1 MTTTAPADV
10 VAGYRPPAGAFDEMV
25 DDDGRVRGHWSQVGR
40 VLDGLGLDELH
51 RRRTEAARLLDDDGV
66 TYNVYGRNRA
76 IAPRWALDPL
86 PVLVTSEDWARIE
99 SAVIQRAELLNWILA
114 DLYGPRELLRRGWL
128 PPELIFDHPGFLRPC
143 DGIALPGAHQ
153 LFTLAVDLA
162 RDAEGR
168 TWVLADRTQAPSGAG
183 YAIENRVVMS
193 RVFPSLYR
201 DAQVHRLAPF
211 VRALRSGLQAV
222 ASPAVSDPRIVV
234 LTPGAQSETAFEHAF
249 LAAHLGYSLVEGA
262 DLVVQEGRVWMRSLA
277 RLEPVDVI
285 LRRVDTWFC
294 DPLELRA
301 RSYLGVPGLVEA
313 CRRATVSVVNTLGSG
328 VLENAGLVA
337 FLPRLAERVLGEPLE
352 LDSVPTWWCGEPA
365 GLSHVLANL
374 DRLVIKPTARA
385 FGWGVAGDA
394 RAAPPSS
401 QAPGGNGA
409 GPDGAGPDG
418 AGPGVV
424 FGWEL
429 SADQR
434 DELRRRIEAQPYRWV
449 GQDQLSLSSVPTLG
463 EGGLLARR
471 SLLRTFAVAG
481 GDSYLVMPG
490 GLTRVAGRDGAAISN
505 QAGAVSKDTWVLAS
519 EPEQMAGVW
528 LATGPPA
535 PAVAPDAS
543 ISSRSAENLAWLGRY
558 AERAEGVVRVLRV
571 THDRRNDFAD
581 GSNPAGT
588 ACVRV
593 LLAALTEV
601 TGTDSGFTGEGGEA
615 RMADPGDELQSLAIA
630 ADRPGTLAFAV
641 RRLVDAAHGARDQLS
656 MDTWLVI
663 SSMQRDLLEVPSL
676 ERATLQRVL
685 VSLLALAGL
694 GSESLVRDPGWR
706 FLDAGRRIERGAQL
720 AALLRATVTVE
731 RDVATDSLILES
743 LLIAAESII
752 TYRRRY
758 RSHAQLETV
767 LDLMLLDPDNPRSM
781 RYQLD
786 RLLEDLRALPGHPG
800 VGRASEAEKIV
811 LEAWTALQVADT
823 ALLAATTGTTGTTAS
838 VRAPLA
844 GFLLDLERR
853 LYASA
858 DALAAA
864 HFAPVLPQQ
873 ALATPADPR
882 AARASHGF
890 LP

>member
-1 MTTTAPADV
+1 MTATVPADV
-10 VAGYRPPAGAFDEMV
+10 VAAYRPPAGAFDEMI
-25 DDDGRVRGHWSQVGR
+25 DHDGRLRDHWAEVGR
-40 VLDGLGLDELH
+40 VFDSLGLAELH
-51 RRRTEAARLLDDDGV
+51 RRRAEAARLLDDDGV
-66 TYNVYGRNRA
+66 TYNVYGQHRG

-114 DLYGPRELLRRGWL
+114 DLYGPRELLHRGWL

-153 LFTLAVDLA
+153 LFNLAVDLA
-162 RDAEGR
+162 RDADGQ

-211 VRALRSGLQAV
+211 VRALRSGLQGV
-222 ASPAVSDPRIVV
+222 APPAASNPRIVV
-234 LTPGAQSETAFEHAF
+234 LTPGSQSETAFEHAF

-262 DLVVQEGRVWMRSLA
+262 DLVVQEGKVWMRSLA
-277 RLEPVDVI
+277 RLERVDVI

-294 DPLELRA
+294 DSLELRA

-313 CRRATVSVVNTLGSG
+313 CRRGNVSVVNTLGSA

-337 FLPRLAERVLGEPLE
+337 FLPRLAERILGEPLE
-352 LDSVPTWWCGEPA
+352 LDSVPTWWCGEPT
-365 GLSHVLANL
+365 GLSHVLAHL

-394 RAAPPSS
+394 RAAPPASS
-401 QAPGGNGA
+401 LPPQAVHGNG
-409 GPDGAGPDG
+409 G
-418 AGPGVV
+418 GPGVV
-424 FGWEL
+424 FGWQL
-429 SADQR
+429 SSAER
-434 DELRRRIEAQPYRWV
+434 DELRRRIEAQPHRWV
-449 GQDQLSLSSVPTLG
+449 GQEQLSLSSVPTLG
-463 EGGLLARR
+463 EGGLQGQR
-471 SLLRTFAVAG
+471 SLLRAFAVAG
-481 GDSYLVMPG
+481 GDSYLVMAG
-490 GLTRVAGRDGAAISN
+490 GLTRVAGHDGDAISN

-535 PAVAPDAS
+535 TAVAPDAS
-543 ISSRSAENLAWLGRY
+543 ISARSAENLAWLGRY

-601 TGTDSGFTGEGGEA
+601 TGTDSGFTGEGAEA
-615 RMADPGDELQSLAIA
+615 RMAEPGDELQSLAIA
-630 ADRPGTLAFAV
+630 AERPGTLAFAV
-641 RRLVDAAHGARDQLS
+641 RRLVDAAHAARDQLS

-694 GSESLVRDPGWR
+694 GSESLVRDAGWR
-706 FLDAGRRIERGAQL
+706 FMDAGRRIERGAQL

-731 RDVATDSLILES
+731 RDAATDSLILES

-758 RSHAQLETV
+758 RSRAQLETV

-800 VGRASEAEKIV
+800 VGRASEAEKVI

-823 ALLAATTGTTGTTAS
+823 ASLAQTTEAS
-838 VRAPLA
+838 VRAALA
-844 GFLLDLERR
+844 GFLLDIERR
-853 LYASA
+853 LYDAA
-858 DALAAA
+858 DALATA

-873 ALATPADPR
+873 ALAMPADSR
-882 AARASHGF
+882 AARASHRF